1 MKIKKRDGSLVDF
14 NKDKIINA
22 ISKAGYV
29 ALKTKKAI
37 ADIVEKMAKKR
48 NADCRENTRYCR
60 K

>member
-29 ALKTKKAI
+29 DEDTKSRLHRILKDYVTISMGI
-37 ADIVEKMAKKR
+37 AMSVLWV
-48 NADCRENTRYCR
+48 
-60 K
+60 